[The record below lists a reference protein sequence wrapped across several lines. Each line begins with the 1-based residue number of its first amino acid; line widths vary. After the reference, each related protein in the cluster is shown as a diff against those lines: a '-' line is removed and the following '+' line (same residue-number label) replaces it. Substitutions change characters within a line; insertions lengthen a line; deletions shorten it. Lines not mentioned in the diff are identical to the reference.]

1 MALETSVWA
10 LPTVAGGT
18 VLGLIGAG
26 FLDRLRDDEASE
38 SGGTNPL
45 SDDAGYG
52 GGGDGL
58 SGDGF
63 GGGTDLEAELGGGGA
78 AGDGGPG
85 GNGLGG
91 GGGAGG
97 GGGGTGGDPGA
108 DAGGDAGGGGDWGDS
123 LDGGGGVDTLELER
137 RVEELENDVDA
148 IDATVSTVRS
158 ENESVQGTVEDIEE
172 DIRNLLGIYEMVTQG
187 VNPFADEVD
196 GFDGNG
202 FNSGGNE
209 TTLGLFE
216 QGGNDA
222 TTDPEQ
228 DLEFEGSGNADPI
241 DEDPPE
247 KGSNEPT
254 NDGIEPEPEAE
265 PKSADSTET
274 EPEPAPKPDP
284 TAGRTEPD
292 ATADGTKSF
301 SDLKAEY
308 DRDGADTT
316 ATRNPGPVRMST
328 GSVPIAEPERAD
340 EPEPGTGAEPE
351 PESTDS
357 IDPKPEPDPEVSN
370 SSADRV
376 ETERTRR
383 ETEDTRSADEV
394 DDGFEYV
401 DDEDLEPGRQDPYLR
416 SLPKGYVGDLLV
428 MEWLEY
434 LVETATV
441 TDAARAIRYY
451 ERIDWV
457 SPSVAERLRDFLA
470 GFGQVD
476 RNVVVR
482 PGTDELDR
490 DHHTRSLRY
499 IIQLNEATTRDVL
512 VDRWDDLTDRALLP
526 GGNPGE
532 NGPTAGDGPAPDDGH
547 GMGGLPADLVGGS
560 GVEWPEN
567 GGSGDERLGNGYHP
581 HPPSPATSSDH
592 DRPSKPRRDGDR
604 DPDRT
609 LGGVDR
615 DATRPTS
622 RRGSDGN

>member
-1 MALETSVWA
+1 
-10 LPTVAGGT
+10 
-18 VLGLIGAG
+18 
-26 FLDRLRDDEASE
+26 
-38 SGGTNPL
+38 
-45 SDDAGYG
+45 
-52 GGGDGL
+52 
-58 SGDGF
+58 
-63 GGGTDLEAELGGGGA
+63 
-78 AGDGGPG
+78 
-85 GNGLGG
+85 
-91 GGGAGG
+91 
-97 GGGGTGGDPGA
+97 
-108 DAGGDAGGGGDWGDS
+108 GDWGDS
-123 LDGGGGVDTLELER
+123 LDGGGGGVDTLELER

-158 ENESVQGTVEDIEE
+158 ENESVQGTVEEIEE

-222 TTDPEQ
+222 TTDPGQ
-228 DLEFEGSGNADPI
+228 DLEFEGSGNADPT
-241 DEDPPE
+241 DEGSPVEDP
-247 KGSNEPT
+247 GEPT
-254 NDGIEPEPEAE
+254 NDEIEPEQELE
-265 PKSADSTET
+265 TDSADSID
-274 EPEPAPKPDP
+274 PEPASEPETTANSEP
-284 TAGRTEPD
+284 TTRRSEPETTADSEPTTRRSEPETTADSEPTTRRSEPD
-292 ATADGTKSF
+292 ATTDGSKSF

-308 DRDGADTT
+308 DRGGADTT
-316 ATRNPGPVRMST
+316 ATSTRNPGPVRMST
-328 GSVPIAEPERAD
+328 GSVPVTESERPNKPETDPDSEPK
-340 EPEPGTGAEPE
+340 PKSEPE
-351 PESTDS
+351 PEVTN
-357 IDPKPEPDPEVSN
+357 PP
-370 SSADRV
+370 ADRV

-383 ETEDTRSADEV
+383 EVEDTRPENGV

-401 DDEDLEPGRQDPYLR
+401 DDEDLEPARRDPYLR
-416 SLPKGYVGDLLV
+416 SLPEGYVGDLLV

-512 VDRWDDLTDRALLP
+512 VERWDDLTDRVLLP
-526 GGNPGE
+526 GAQPDGDGSA
-532 NGPTAGDGPAPDDGH
+532 AGDGPTSIDEARSGDER
-547 GMGGLPADLVGGS
+547 GMEGLPADLVGELGN
-560 GVEWPEN
+560 EWP
-567 GGSGDERLGNGYHP
+567 GDGRSGDERLGNGH
-581 HPPSPATSSDH
+581 HPSPSTPSASSED
-592 DRPSKPRRDGDR
+592 DRPSQPRQGRER
-604 DPDRT
+604 DPDRKT
-609 LGGVDR
+609 ERERKRDPKRAPSNVDR

-622 RRGSDGN
+622 RREPDGN